1 MTFCEELEQVHVF
14 EQYEEE
20 IEASVESESLKSR
33 RKRDQRIQKAQAQL
47 EGEVLGKRSKV
58 EELEKRLR
66 ELDEQIQELE
76 QKQSFIL

>member
-1 MTFCEELEQVHVF
+1 MHVF